1 MITLLVGDNDFEK
14 ERTLVGIISSSKS
27 RVEKYDGTTLDVSRL
42 PDLLMGT
49 TLFDD
54 KRLIVIKNLSEN
66 SSVWT
71 KLGDMIESVPSD
83 TNLILVEQKPD
94 KRSSAYKK
102 LQKVANIVDH
112 ENLDGRDANRLV
124 DWLKKEAKQM
134 GLELDTKL
142 ATFIVNR
149 VGFDQWQLF
158 HALEKLSFVKQVTS
172 EVIESVIDANPT
184 ENVFNLLE
192 TSIKGNRTKLA
203 EMLRV
208 LELSEDPHRLFSLL
222 STQAF
227 QLAAVFSADES
238 SNITSD
244 FGIHP
249 FVVGKFKALS
259 RGRKRGE
266 MKKIVEIFACA
277 DDDMKISKAEPW
289 LLIEQALLKVA
300 LL

>member
-14 ERTLVGIISSSKS
+14 ERALAGLVSSSKF
-27 RVEKYDGTTLDVSRL
+27 RVEKYDGTTLDVNRL

-54 KRLIVIKNLSEN
+54 DRLIVIKNSSEN
-66 SSVWT
+66 SIVWA
-71 KLGDMIESVPSD
+71 KLGDMLENASSD
-83 TNLILVEQKPD
+83 INLVLVEQRPD
-94 KRSSAYKK
+94 KRTATYKK
-102 LQKVANIVDH
+102 LQKTVNIIDH
-112 ENLDGRDANRLV
+112 PRLDGRDANKLV
-124 DWLKKEAKQM
+124 DWLQKEAKQM
-134 GLELDTKL
+134 GVELDSKL
-142 ATFIVNR
+142 ANLVVNR
-149 VGFDQWQLF
+149 VGFDQWQLY
-158 HALEKLSFVKQVTS
+158 HALEKLSFIKPITA

-192 TSIKGNRTKLA
+192 TSINGNRSKLMK
-203 EMLRV
+203 MLGV

-227 QLAAVFSADES
+227 QLAAVYSADAGDNVS
-238 SNITSD
+238 SD

-249 FVVGKFKALS
+249 FVAGKFRALS
-259 RGRKRGE
+259 RGKSRGVI
-266 MKKIVEIFACA
+266 KKIVEIFAMA

-300 LL
+300 SL

>member
-14 ERTLVGIISSSKS
+14 ERTLVGIISSSKY

-102 LQKVANIVDH
+102 LQKVANIIDH
-112 ENLDGRDANRLV
+112 ESLDGRDANRLV

-134 GLELDTKL
+134 GIELDTKL

-249 FVVGKFKALS
+249 FVVGKFKTLS

-300 LL
+300 SL